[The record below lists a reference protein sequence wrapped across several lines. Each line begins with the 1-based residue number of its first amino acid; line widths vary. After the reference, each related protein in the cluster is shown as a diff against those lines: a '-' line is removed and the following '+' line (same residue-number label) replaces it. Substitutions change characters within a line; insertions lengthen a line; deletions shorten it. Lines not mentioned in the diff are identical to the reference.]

1 MTHRSSQG
9 IHEAI
14 RRGLDKVP
22 QRLASGED
30 NGSGRFYTD
39 EELAAGAATG
49 HPEKPAKKKE
59 VPAA

>member
-1 MTHRSSQG
+1 MSRRNSQE

-30 NGSGRFYTD
+30 DGSGRFYTD

-49 HPEKPAKKKE
+49 RIEKPAKKKE
-59 VPAA
+59 APAA